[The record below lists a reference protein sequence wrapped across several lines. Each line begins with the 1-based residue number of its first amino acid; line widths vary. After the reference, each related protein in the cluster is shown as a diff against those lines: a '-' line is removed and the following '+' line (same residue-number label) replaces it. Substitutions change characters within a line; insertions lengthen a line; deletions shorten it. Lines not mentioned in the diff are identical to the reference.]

1 MPCTHPFP
9 KAAMIQQIITDL
21 LGREVTVARG
31 TPQVI
36 ERDTP
41 VTVADYVSDGDE
53 LGAVVISDLF
63 LSNALG
69 AALTMVPVASVETAV
84 QKWQLDPSNIEN
96 LSEIVN
102 IMARVFNHDD
112 FSHVRWRETH
122 LQPGD
127 LPDATKAMMK
137 SPRAR
142 RDFDVTIEEYGTGKM
157 AVLVD

>member
-69 AALTMVPVASVETAV
+69 AALTMGYALHTGRALESATGAV
-84 QKWQLDPSNIEN
+84 DRAGF
-96 LSEIVN
+96 
-102 IMARVFNHDD
+102 ARI
-112 FSHVRWRETH
+112 
-122 LQPGD
+122 
-127 LPDATKAMMK
+127 
-137 SPRAR
+137 SPTR
-142 RDFDVTIEEYGTGKM
+142 
-157 AVLVD
+157 